1 MLIVWDEAKRRS
13 NVRKHEL
20 DFADAEHVFSGPTY
34 TFEDQRFSYAER
46 RFLTLGLLQDV
57 VVTIAHTES
66 ADELRIISMR
76 KATRH
81 EQTIFFENY

>member
-1 MLIVWDEAKRRS
+1 
-13 NVRKHEL
+13 VRKHEL
-20 DFADAEHVFSGPTY
+20 DFADAEQVFSGPTY
-34 TFEDQRFSYAER
+34 TFEDQRFRYAER